1 MGQVERRA
9 HPDSAPSDTREHAGL
24 AECGSRDR
32 STATRPSRRPRS
44 ATASPARRH
53 PGKPVTENCLDGRG
67 TEGDNRRERL
77 PRNLS
82 NREPESDWGRQIA
95 MKSVAWGLVAAMG
108 IAVVLSGCGSSSPT
122 TGVLMGRAWSCSF
135 GKQVSSTTVYVFASI
150 YAGKDSAA
158 LQRVNSLGVDSG
170 ERVVATQRMVSGD
183 KYRFVL
189 RPQKYVVYDSGA
201 GFARLVTVTS
211 DGTAR
216 ADFPHSCL

>member
-1 MGQVERRA
+1 MARGVV
-9 HPDSAPSDTREHAGL
+9 G
-24 AECGSRDR
+24 
-32 STATRPSRRPRS
+32 AT
-44 ATASPARRH
+44 
-53 PGKPVTENCLDGRG
+53 
-67 TEGDNRRERL
+67 
-77 PRNLS
+77 
-82 NREPESDWGRQIA
+82 I
-95 MKSVAWGLVAAMG
+95 
-108 IAVVLSGCGSSSPT
+108 IAVALSGCGASPPT
-122 TGVLMGRAWSCSF
+122 AGVVTGRAWSCSF

-216 ADFPHSCL
+216 AEFPQSCL